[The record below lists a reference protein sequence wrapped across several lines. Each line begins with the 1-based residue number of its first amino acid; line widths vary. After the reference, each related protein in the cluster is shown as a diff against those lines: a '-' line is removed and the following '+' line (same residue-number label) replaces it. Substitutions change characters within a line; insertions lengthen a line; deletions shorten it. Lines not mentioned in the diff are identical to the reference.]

1 MAYVSQELKSKLS
14 PKIKAICKK
23 HGVKASI
30 AVRHHS
36 TLVLNVKSGKIDFIE
51 NYIKTD
57 ADKVAANKMS
67 PDTIAHIRK
76 NQSLDVNTY
85 WAHEHY
91 SGKAKQFLTEM
102 ISAMKGP
109 DFFDHTDAQTDYFHC
124 SHYIDINIGKWDK
137 PYIVEKV

>member
-91 SGKAKQFLTEM
+91 SGKARQFLTEM

-109 DFFDHTDAQTDYFHC
+109 EFFDHTDAQTDYFHC

>member
-14 PKIKAICKK
+14 PTIKAICKK
-23 HGVKASI
+23 YSVKASI
-30 AVRHHS
+30 AVRNHS

-57 ADKVAANKMS
+57 ADKIAANKMS
-67 PDTIAHIRK
+67 ADTIAQIRRD
-76 NQSLDVNTY
+76 QSLDVNTY

-91 SGKAKQFLTEM
+91 SGKARRFLTEM

-109 DFFDHTDAQTDYFHC
+109 EFFDHTDAQVDYFHC

-137 PYIVEKV
+137 PYILEKV

>member
-14 PKIKAICKK
+14 PTIKAICKK
-23 HGVKASI
+23 YKVKASI

-91 SGKAKQFLTEM
+91 SGKARQFLTEM

-109 DFFDHTDAQTDYFHC
+109 EFFDHTDAQTDYFHC

-137 PYIVEKV
+137 PYIVETV